1 MPGVPEI
8 FVFEATKDYQ
18 ENPEAATAAAVGEV
32 KGVAGIEASYHG
44 FQYADE
50 VDAGVKK
57 AVWVNVWASY
67 DSAPAEQDHLTT
79 QFKPEN
85 KPQLTHVRVRT
96 DAAPALAAPCTEIAT
111 LTLKPGESAEAL
123 GSFLDA
129 LKSLFAAGAG
139 HHAMAWGPTVEN
151 PNVFVGILGWDTREA
166 HIKAVAPG
174 TEAYDIIQKM
184 DAIAPVTLFHAD
196 LKKFSA

>member
-1 MPGVPEI
+1 MPGIPEI
-8 FVFEATKDYQ
+8 FVIEASKDYQ
-18 ENPEAATAAAVGEV
+18 ENIDAATASVVGEL
-32 KGVAGIEASYHG
+32 KGVTGIEASYHG
-44 FQYADE
+44 FQYDDE
-50 VDAGVKK
+50 VDAGAKK
-57 AVWVNVWASY
+57 AVWVNVWDSY
-67 DSAPAEQDHLTT
+67 DSAPAELDHLKTH
-79 QFKPEN
+79 FKPEN
-85 KPQLTHVRVRT
+85 KPQVTHVRVGT
-96 DAAPALAAPCTEIAT
+96 DATKSLAAPCTEIAT

-139 HHAMAWGPTVEN
+139 HHAMAWGPTFEN
-151 PNVFVGILGWDTREA
+151 PNVFVGILGWDTRED

-184 DAIAPVTLFHAD
+184 DAIAPVTLFHVD